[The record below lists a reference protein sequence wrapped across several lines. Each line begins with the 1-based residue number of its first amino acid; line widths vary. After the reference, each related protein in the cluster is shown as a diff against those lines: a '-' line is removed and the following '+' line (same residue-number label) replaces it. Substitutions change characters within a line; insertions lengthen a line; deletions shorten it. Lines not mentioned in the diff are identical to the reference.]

1 MWVMPLAAAI
11 ISGIFSGILLR
22 YYLAEGSP
30 FLLAWSLALI
40 LLGVAAACA
49 TLGSIDAWTEF
60 TAKAYYLAAA
70 ALFTACM
77 SLGSVYFN
85 AHRIIGH
92 VWLAVVLL
100 AALVDAYLLAGA
112 AIDPSVSAGSPEPGW
127 QAIET
132 AGAIAGIVVA
142 LSSIGTAILVAA
154 AIYALVLRRAALA
167 QVAVAAGVLLVALA
181 GSLGRL
187 DAWEWI
193 FIGQLP
199 GMVVIFAGAS
209 LARRFGQASG
219 EPVMH

>member
-11 ISGIFSGILLR
+11 IGTTFAGFLLR
-22 YYLAEGSP
+22 YYLAGRGP
-30 FLLAWSLALI
+30 FLLAWSFALM

-49 TLGSIDAWTEF
+49 FIGSIDAWTEL
-60 TAKAYYLAAA
+60 TAKVYYLAAA
-70 ALFTACM
+70 ALFTAFM

-85 AHRIIGH
+85 AMRIIGH
-92 VWLAVVLL
+92 VWLGVVLL
-100 AALVDAYLLAGA
+100 SAAAAAYLLSGA
-112 AIDPSVSAGSPEPGW
+112 TVDLSVQATSPEPGW

-132 AGAIAGIVVA
+132 AGAIVGIVVA

-154 AIYALVLRRAALA
+154 AIYSLVLRKAALA
-167 QVAVAAGVLLVALA
+167 QVAVAVGVLLVAVA

-199 GMVVIFAGAS
+199 GMVLIFAGALMANS
-209 LARRFGQASG
+209 SGQASG
-219 EPVMH
+219 GKATQ